1 MPKSLRVAG
10 DTKDAVTQAMVY
22 ASDHGVYPTSI
33 TVLREGEIKYTV
45 IPDKDPWGN
54 DYVLAPVLTEGR
66 TPTEGDNIY
75 VYSKGPKGTGVY
87 PRPFT
92 SETGEDGAIGYSSVD
107 GRFGPWESQ
116 QPKDLH
122 AHSQSHN

>member
-66 TPTEGDNIY
+66 KPQEGDNVY
-75 VYSKGPKGTGVY
+75 VYSRGAEGTGVY
-87 PRPFT
+87 PD
-92 SETGEDGAIGYSSVD
+92 SEEGGDGSVGYSSVD
-107 GRFGPWESQ
+107 GSWEE
-116 QPKDLH
+116 LH
-122 AHSQSHN
+122 HHKSEQKSSDE

>member
-33 TVLREGEIKYTV
+33 TVLCEGEIKYTV

-54 DYVLAPVLTEGR
+54 DYVLSPVLIEGR
-66 TPTEGDNIY
+66 TPTGGDNVY
-75 VYSKGPKGTGVY
+75 VYSRGAEGTGVY
-87 PRPFT
+87 PDAKD
-92 SETGEDGAIGYSSVD
+92 SGDGSVGYSSVD
-107 GRFGPWESQ
+107 GSWEE
-116 QPKDLH
+116 LH
-122 AHSQSHN
+122 HHTRGEKSSDE